1 MIETFMQHDSHLRQW
16 QYRRVA
22 SGLLLTLLLL
32 LAGGCSFGFGGV
44 EATPEAVDLPTY
56 EPGAEATP
64 LAAGRPSTTTV
75 PADSTAEAPATE
87 PAAEPTASST
97 PASDEETAAGE
108 ETVAGEEPATDE
120 AAAPATPATTATE
133 EDAAA
138 TVSATPVAAA
148 EPDATEGPI
157 TPTIAPPAPEQLIGV
172 YPAEIAPDD
181 EVVIVAEVPG
191 QVLELAVEVGDQVQA
206 GDLIARLDSS
216 ALEAQRMQALAGV
229 QAATAQLNQLRNP
242 ADEEDLEAARAALA
256 AARAG
261 YNRAVGGPTEE
272 ERRQAL
278 AQLQQAQAAVNVAT
292 AGYNLVRSVPELG
305 ALPQSLQLQA
315 ATLALEAAQAQYDK
329 IIQGA
334 TQDQIAGAYAQVV
347 GAQAQLQQLQE
358 GVDPAQIRA
367 AEAGVRTAEN
377 ALYLAQLQ
385 INNATVKAPV
395 AGIVAEVQTQAGA
408 LAAPGVP
415 LLTLLSPTVNVTI
428 AVEEARLG
436 QLSPGQPAI
445 VRVTA
450 YPDLVFAGV
459 VESIAP
465 ELDPATRTVEVTIR
479 PEDPD
484 GLLRPG
490 LSAQV
495 ELYE

>member
-1 MIETFMQHDSHLRQW
+1 MIETFMQHASHLRQRPY
-16 QYRRVA
+16 QRVA
-22 SGLLLTLLLL
+22 SGLLFALVLL
-32 LAGGCSFGFGGV
+32 LAGGCSFGFGGAQ
-44 EATPEAVDLPTY
+44 ATPEAVDLPVY
-56 EPGAEATP
+56 EPGAAATP
-64 LAAGRPSTTTV
+64 LNTGQPSTTTAPV
-75 PADSTAEAPATE
+75 ERTAEGAAAAPAAEETTAPSATSAATAVSASLAAAATAAETAEGDEADEAPATE
-87 PAAEPTASST
+87 PAATS
-97 PASDEETAAGE
+97 
-108 ETVAGEEPATDE
+108 
-120 AAAPATPATTATE
+120 TATE
-133 EDAAA
+133 SP
-138 TVSATPVAAA
+138 TTPTATPR
-148 EPDATEGPI
+148 T
-157 TPTIAPPAPEQLIGV
+157 PEQLVGV
-172 YPAEIAPDD
+172 YPAEIVPDD

-191 QVLELAVEVGDQVQA
+191 QVLELTVEVGDQVQA
-206 GDLIARLDSS
+206 GDLLARLDSS

-229 QAATAQLNQLRNP
+229 QAAKAQLNLLRNP

-256 AARAG
+256 AARAT

-305 ALPQSLQLQA
+305 ALPQSMQLQA

-347 GAQAQLQQLQE
+347 SAQALLQQLQE
-358 GVDPAQIRA
+358 GADPAQIRA
-367 AEAGVRTAEN
+367 AEAAVRTAEN

-385 INNATVKAPV
+385 IENATVKAPV

-436 QLSPGQPAI
+436 LLSPGQPALL
-445 VRVTA
+445 RVTA
-450 YPDLVFAGV
+450 YPDRVFAGV
-459 VESIAP
+459 VEAIAP
-465 ELDPATRTVEVTIR
+465 ELDPATRTVKVTIR